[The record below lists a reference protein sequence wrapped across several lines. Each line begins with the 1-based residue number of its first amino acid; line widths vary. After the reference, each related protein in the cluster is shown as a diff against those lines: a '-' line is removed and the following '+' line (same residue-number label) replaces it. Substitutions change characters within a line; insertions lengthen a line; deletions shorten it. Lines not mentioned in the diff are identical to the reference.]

1 MKFIYRL
8 LKIAVLVVVLLC
20 CAKLLTSQFGL
31 FRKASG
37 LFEHRVVPTNI
48 IVQKSS
54 KIARL
59 VTARF
64 NDDFAEVR
72 KEYYVTWFE
81 DKDGNWM
88 LLDSVLAYKDAKGY
102 FPEKTV
108 IKDFFSYL
116 PKLEDDYFT
125 EETGNKICY
134 IFTGASVRAG
144 YDLSKIKEDG
154 LRVHGDTLVVDLP
167 PVEIFDVVLNP
178 KNYTVFD
185 RVGNCW
191 TPEVENEIFSEV
203 EKDLK
208 KKAIDKGILDLAES
222 SGMDKL
228 YMLFESFGYDHVIF
242 NHYEEQDEMI
252 DDEKVPVVSDREKT
266 TLDNEQ
272 MTRDD
277 EQITLQVDKD

>member
-64 NDDFAEVR
+64 TDDFAEVR
-72 KEYYVTWFE
+72 REYYVTWFE

-108 IKDFFSYL
+108 IKDSFSYL
-116 PKLEDDYFT
+116 PEREDDYFT

-191 TPEVENEIFSEV
+191 TQEVENEIFSEV

-208 KKAIDKGILDLAES
+208 EKAIEKGILDLAIS
-222 SGMDKL
+222 SGEDRL
-228 YMLFESFGYDHVIF
+228 YMLFESFGYAHVIL
-242 NHYEEQDEMI
+242 NHYEEQEEMI
-252 DDEKVPVVSDREKT
+252 DEEDAPVLSG
-266 TLDNEQ
+266 NEQ
-272 MTRDD
+272 L
-277 EQITLQVDKD
+277 TLPADKD